1 MMVLPYA
8 SPMTDVQPI
17 QKRKLYQEVLD
28 RLMLRIQTGE
38 IAPGA
43 QLPPER
49 ELMEQYG
56 VGRPAVREALQA
68 LERSGIVEI
77 SHGERARVV
86 VPSAQGLIQQIASGA
101 RHLLQMQ
108 PETLEHLKQAR
119 IFLEEGTARMAAQRA
134 TAADLADLRAR
145 IQAHR
150 DSLPRLDE
158 FLAHDM
164 AFHRAI
170 ARISGNPIFPAIVEA
185 LFQWAREDYQP
196 LVRAPGAEQL
206 TLEEHTRLVDAI
218 EARDP
223 DAAAA
228 AVRAHLARSNELYRR
243 IEEAN
248 DRPR

>member
-1 MMVLPYA
+1 MIP
-8 SPMTDVQPI
+8 DQPI
-17 QKRKLYQEVLD
+17 QKRKLYQEVQD
-28 RLMLRIQTGE
+28 RLMQRIQTGE
-38 IAPGA
+38 IAPGE

-49 ELMEQYG
+49 ELMEVYG

-86 VPSAQGLIQQIASGA
+86 VPSAHNLIQQIASGA

-119 IFLEEGTARMAAQRA
+119 IFLEEGTARMAAQHA
-134 TAADLADLRAR
+134 TPADVADLRAR

-158 FLAHDM
+158 FLQHDM
-164 AFHRAI
+164 AFHRAV
-170 ARISGNPIFPAIVEA
+170 ARIGGNPIFPAIVEA
-185 LFQWAREDYQP
+185 IFQWASDYYQP
-196 LVRAPGAEQL
+196 LVRAPGAELL
-206 TLEEHTRLVDAI
+206 TLAEHTRLVDAI

-223 DAAAA
+223 DDAAA
-228 AVRAHLARSNELYRR
+228 AVRAHLARSNALYRR
-243 IEEAN
+243 IEEAGGQAG
-248 DRPR
+248 

>member
-1 MMVLPYA
+1 
-8 SPMTDVQPI
+8 MTDVQPI

-119 IFLEEGTARMAAQRA
+119 IFLEEGTARMAAERA
-134 TAADLADLRAR
+134 TADDVADLRAR

-185 LFQWAREDYQP
+185 LFQWTREDYQP
-196 LVRAPGAEQL
+196 LVRAPGAELL

-218 EARDP
+218 EAHDP
-223 DAAAA
+223 AAAAA
-228 AVRAHLARSNELYRR
+228 AVRAHLARSNALYRR
-243 IEEAN
+243 IEESR
-248 DRPR
+248 DQPQ

>member
-1 MMVLPYA
+1 
-8 SPMTDVQPI
+8 MTDVLPI

-28 RLMLRIQTGE
+28 RLMLRIQSGE

-49 ELMEQYG
+49 ELMAQYG

-86 VPSAQGLIQQIASGA
+86 VPSAHTLIQQIASGA

-119 IFLEEGTARMAAQRA
+119 IFLEEGTARMAAERA
-134 TAADLADLRAR
+134 TPDDVATLRAR
-145 IQAHR
+145 IEAQRAA
-150 DSLPRLDE
+150 LVQLDG
-158 FLAHDM
+158 FLALDM
-164 AFHRAI
+164 AFHREI
-170 ARISGNPIFPAIVEA
+170 ARVGGNPIFPAIVEA
-185 LFQWAREDYQP
+185 IFQWASDFYQP

-206 TLEEHTRLVDAI
+206 TLQEHTRIVDAI
-218 EARDP
+218 EAHDP

-228 AVRAHLARSNELYRR
+228 AMRAHLARSDALYRHL
-243 IEEAN
+243 EERG
-248 DRPR
+248 DRAR

>member
-1 MMVLPYA
+1 
-8 SPMTDVQPI
+8 MTDVQPI

-56 VGRPAVREALQA
+56 VGRPAIREALQA

-86 VPSAQGLIQQIASGA
+86 VPSAHNLIQQIAGGA

-108 PETLEHLKQAR
+108 PETLEYLKQAR
-119 IFLEEGTARMAAQRA
+119 IFLEEGTARMAAERA
-134 TAADLADLRAR
+134 TADDVADLRGR
-145 IQAHR
+145 IRTHR

-164 AFHRAI
+164 GFHRAI
-170 ARISGNPIFPAIVEA
+170 ARIGGNPIFPAIVEA
-185 LFQWAREDYQP
+185 IFQWASDYYQP

-218 EARDP
+218 EAHDP
-223 DAAAA
+223 EAAAA

>member
-1 MMVLPYA
+1 MN
-8 SPMTDVQPI
+8 DVQPI

-86 VPSAQGLIQQIASGA
+86 VPSAQNLIQQIASGA

-119 IFLEEGTARMAAQRA
+119 IFLEEGTARMAAERA
-134 TAADLADLRAR
+134 TPDDVATLRAR
-145 IQAHR
+145 IEAQRAA
-150 DSLPRLDE
+150 LVQLDG
-158 FLAHDM
+158 FLALDM
-164 AFHRAI
+164 AFHREI
-170 ARISGNPIFPAIVEA
+170 ARVGGNPIFPAIVEA
-185 LFQWAREDYQP
+185 IFQWASDFYQP

-206 TLEEHTRLVDAI
+206 TLQEHTRIVDAI
-218 EARDP
+218 EAHDP

-228 AVRAHLARSNELYRR
+228 AMRAHLARSDALYRHL
-243 IEEAN
+243 EERG
-248 DRPR
+248 DRAR

>member
-1 MMVLPYA
+1 
-8 SPMTDVQPI
+8 MTAIQPI
-17 QKRKLYQEVLD
+17 HKRKLYQEVQD
-28 RLMLRIQTGE
+28 RLMQRIRTGE
-38 IAPGA
+38 IGPGA

-86 VPSAQGLIQQIASGA
+86 VPSAQDLIRQIASGA

-119 IFLEEGTARMAAQRA
+119 IFLEEGTARMAAERA
-134 TAADLADLRAR
+134 TADDVADLRAR

-164 AFHRAI
+164 GFHRAI
-170 ARISGNPIFPAIVEA
+170 ARIGGNPIFPAIVEA
-185 LFQWAREDYQP
+185 IFQWASDYYQP
-196 LVRAPGAEQL
+196 MVRAPGAEHL
-206 TLEEHTRLVDAI
+206 TLEEHSRLVDAI
-218 EARDP
+218 AAHDP

-243 IEEAN
+243 IEESR

>member
-1 MMVLPYA
+1 
-8 SPMTDVQPI
+8 MTDVQPI

-86 VPSAQGLIQQIASGA
+86 VPSAHNLIQQIASGA

-119 IFLEEGTARMAAQRA
+119 IFLEEGTARMAAERA
-134 TAADLADLRAR
+134 TADDVADLRAR

-164 AFHRAI
+164 AFHRSI

-185 LFQWAREDYQP
+185 IFQWAREDYQP

-206 TLEEHTRLVDAI
+206 TLAEHTRLVDAI
-218 EARDP
+218 EAHDGE
-223 DAAAA
+223 AAAQ
-228 AVRAHLARSNELYRR
+228 AVREHLARSNELYRR

>member
-1 MMVLPYA
+1 
-8 SPMTDVQPI
+8 MTDVQPI

-56 VGRPAVREALQA
+56 VGRPAIREALQA

-86 VPSAQGLIQQIASGA
+86 VPSAHNLIQQIASGA

-108 PETLEHLKQAR
+108 PETLEYLKQAR
-119 IFLEEGTARMAAQRA
+119 IFLEEGTARMAAERA
-134 TAADLADLRAR
+134 TADDVADLRAR
-145 IQAHR
+145 IRAHR

-164 AFHRAI
+164 GFHRAI

-185 LFQWAREDYQP
+185 IFQWASDYYQP

-218 EARDP
+218 EAHDP
-223 DAAAA
+223 EAAAA

>member
-1 MMVLPYA
+1 
-8 SPMTDVQPI
+8 MTDVQPI

-49 ELMEQYG
+49 ELMAQYG

-86 VPSAQGLIQQIASGA
+86 VPSAHNLIQQIASGA

-119 IFLEEGTARMAAQRA
+119 IFLEEGTARMAAERA
-134 TAADLADLRAR
+134 TADDVADLRAR

-164 AFHRAI
+164 AFHRSI

-185 LFQWAREDYQP
+185 IFQWAREDYQP

-206 TLEEHTRLVDAI
+206 TLAEHTRLVDAI
-218 EARDP
+218 EAHDGE
-223 DAAAA
+223 AAAQ
-228 AVRAHLARSNELYRR
+228 AVREHLARSNELYRR

>member
-1 MMVLPYA
+1 MN
-8 SPMTDVQPI
+8 DVQPI

-86 VPSAQGLIQQIASGA
+86 VPSAQQLIQQIAGGA

-119 IFLEEGTARMAAQRA
+119 IFLEEGTARMAAERA
-134 TAADLADLRAR
+134 TADDVADLRAR

-158 FLAHDM
+158 FLSHDM

-185 LFQWAREDYQP
+185 IFQWAREDYQP

-206 TLEEHTRLVDAI
+206 TLAEHTRLVDAI
-218 EARDP
+218 EAHDP

-243 IEEAN
+243 IEESR

>member
-1 MMVLPYA
+1 
-8 SPMTDVQPI
+8 MTDVQPI

-86 VPSAQGLIQQIASGA
+86 VPSAHNLIQQIASGA

-119 IFLEEGTARMAAQRA
+119 IFLEEGTARMAAERA
-134 TAADLADLRAR
+134 TADDVADLRAR

-170 ARISGNPIFPAIVEA
+170 ARLSGNPIFPAIVEA
-185 LFQWAREDYQP
+185 IFQWAREDYQP
-196 LVRAPGAEQL
+196 LVRAPGAELL

-218 EARDP
+218 EVHDP
-223 DAAAA
+223 EAAAA

-243 IEEAN
+243 IEESRDPA
-248 DRPR
+248 R

>member
-1 MMVLPYA
+1 
-8 SPMTDVQPI
+8 MTDIQPI

-86 VPSAQGLIQQIASGA
+86 VPSAHSLIQQIASGA

-119 IFLEEGTARMAAQRA
+119 IFLEEGTARMAAERA
-134 TAADLADLRAR
+134 TPDEVAELRAR

-158 FLAHDM
+158 FLVHDM
-164 AFHRAI
+164 GFHRAI

-185 LFQWAREDYQP
+185 IFQWAAEDYQP
-196 LVRAPGAEQL
+196 LVRAPGAELL

-218 EARDP
+218 EAHDP

-228 AVRAHLARSNELYRR
+228 AVQAHLARSNELYRR
-243 IEEAN
+243 IEESR
-248 DRPR
+248 DPRR